1 MARHPRVIGDPVSG
15 FHPPFSAFRRPPLE
29 PSVRPPQTGPITT
42 FHPTMALLETLGTNL
57 PMALLF
63 LGVLLF
69 SVATAVVALLADY

>member
-1 MARHPRVIGDPVSG
+1 
-15 FHPPFSAFRRPPLE
+15 
-29 PSVRPPQTGPITT
+29 
-42 FHPTMALLETLGTNL
+42 MALLETFGTNL